1 MEAGPSLRC
10 CGDKRNPETPTPI
23 AKQIS
28 QAGGFVVLVGAQL
41 RIGDEVHRDQKE
53 AIPKSLKSP
62 YPTEMRTAGI
72 EVCMAVQNHRD
83 GDAGQ
88 THHD

>member
-28 QAGGFVVLVGAQL
+28 QAGGFVVLFGAQL
-41 RIGDEVHRDQKE
+41 RIGDEIHRDQKE
-53 AIPKSLKSP
+53 AISLL
-62 YPTEMRTAGI
+62 TASGAI
-72 EVCMAVQNHRD
+72 GTMAGLRIW
-83 GDAGQ
+83 
-88 THHD
+88 